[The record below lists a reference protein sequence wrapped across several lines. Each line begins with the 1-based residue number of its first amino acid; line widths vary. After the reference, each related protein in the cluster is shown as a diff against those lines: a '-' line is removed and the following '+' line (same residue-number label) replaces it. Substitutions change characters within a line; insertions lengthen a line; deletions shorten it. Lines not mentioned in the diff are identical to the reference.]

1 MLSTVRFVKL
11 FNDYLASLSLEIGS
25 LTGDDKE
32 NIVLGFFSSEM
43 MKKYAP
49 SSYWTMF
56 SLLKDYFIE
65 NSIPF
70 DYDSVKR
77 FFKVKEKG
85 YAPKKAPAI
94 EPENIKSYLMSNL
107 LAKESYKKIVVICG
121 YFGALRKS
129 EIHAL
134 KKDDLTYNETT
145 NNFTLRFIRIKTDKA
160 SIGQTVVIP
169 ANWGE
174 LSLKNIILNYISE
187 ISHTKKVDKLFVQ
200 WCARSNKYK
209 NQAMGVHTI
218 SSVPQDLAKHL
229 NLPNPESSLRV
240 SSATA
245 LAESGGTIL
254 QLKSH
259 GGWSSDKAAEGYIRV
274 SKKAKTDV
282 ASKLIQED
290 ASTQLSL
297 PLPSVSGVSND
308 PVSDDPVSDD
318 PVSNDPVSTDQM
330 CEPVGK
336 SDAPHNNK
344 LSLNK
349 TSNTTKYNSP
359 TKIKGGITNSNKNV
373 AITITGGSCNF
384 YLRKIK

>member
-1 MLSTVRFVKL
+1 MQSTARFIKL

-32 NIVLGFFSSEM
+32 NI
-43 MKKYAP
+43 
-49 SSYWTMF
+49 
-56 SLLKDYFIE
+56 
-65 NSIPF
+65 
-70 DYDSVKR
+70 
-77 FFKVKEKG
+77 
-85 YAPKKAPAI
+85 
-94 EPENIKSYLMSNL
+94 IKHQ
-107 LAKESYKKIVVICG
+107 LAK
-121 YFGALRKS
+121 
-129 EIHAL
+129 
-134 KKDDLTYNETT
+134 
-145 NNFTLRFIRIKTDKA
+145 
-160 SIGQTVVIP
+160 P
-169 ANWGE
+169 ADWGE

-187 ISHTKKVDKLFVQ
+187 ISHTIKVDKLFVQ

-218 SSVPQDLAKHL
+218 SDVPQDLAKHL
-229 NLPNPESSLRV
+229 NLPDPESYTSHSLRV

-282 ASKLIQED
+282 ASKLIQGED

-297 PLPSVSGVSND
+297 PLPSAPGVSND
-308 PVSDDPVSDD
+308 PI
-318 PVSNDPVSTDQM
+318 SNDPVSTDQM

-359 TKIKGGITNSNKNV
+359 TKIKGEHESVKSEEKLEQNKIIKSIIRNFLKFNDDIIDDEEVMIELLLQVPDFLDELNSLDKNMIEMEDFARMMKEEEKELEEAREYCV
-373 AITITGGSCNF
+373 LNTDGLILS
-384 YLRKIK
+384 YD

>member
-1 MLSTVRFVKL
+1 
-11 FNDYLASLSLEIGS
+11 
-25 LTGDDKE
+25 
-32 NIVLGFFSSEM
+32 M

-56 SLLKDYFIE
+56 I
-65 NSIPF
+65 
-70 DYDSVKR
+70 KR

-94 EPENIKSYLMSNL
+94 EPEKIKSYLMSNL
-107 LAKESYKKIVVICG
+107 LDKESYKKIVVICG

-169 ANWGE
+169 ADW
-174 LSLKNIILNYISE
+174 E

-229 NLPNPESSLRV
+229 NLPDPESYTSHSLRV

-282 ASKLIQED
+282 ASKLIQGED
-290 ASTQLSL
+290 TSTQLSL
-297 PLPSVSGVSND
+297 PLPIVPGVSND
-308 PVSDDPVSDD
+308 PVSNDS
-318 PVSNDPVSTDQM
+318 VSNDPVSTDQM

-373 AITITGGSCNF
+373 AITITGGS
-384 YLRKIK
+384 